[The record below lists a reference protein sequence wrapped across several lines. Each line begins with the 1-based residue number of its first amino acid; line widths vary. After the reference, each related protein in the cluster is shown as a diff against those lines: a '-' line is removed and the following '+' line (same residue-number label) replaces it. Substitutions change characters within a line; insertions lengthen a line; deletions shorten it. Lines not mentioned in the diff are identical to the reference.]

1 MFISKSSGCSALKNR
16 LRPWA
21 FYTRSEVTHTVLM
34 PVLLLWVVTSCEQL
48 GQILTLLPMSSD
60 TNVDGIKEEM
70 L

>member
-1 MFISKSSGCSALKNR
+1 
-16 LRPWA
+16 
-21 FYTRSEVTHTVLM
+21 M

-60 TNVDGIKEEM
+60 TNLDGIQEEM